1 MRDIAKSGKSA
12 GKGALGG
19 MGSFFI
25 VMLIAMGG
33 AYSIPPVRDA
43 IGSAANIVF
52 GPMATI
58 IGVTD
63 NPQLWVVMILILAS
77 ITGCYSSLLQKYTID
92 YEKMQAVQAKMKEFQ
107 KIYREAQLAGDEKQ
121 LKKLNDKRARMME
134 EQMAMSQEQFKPMG
148 WILIVT
154 VPIFIWMLWTI
165 SRMQAA
171 FDLGTIVAMPT
182 ITFPYLGEIGL
193 NAISFFLPAWILWYM
208 ICSICLSQ
216 VIRKALNIG
225 GL

>member
-1 MRDIAKSGKSA
+1 
-12 GKGALGG
+12 
-19 MGSFFI
+19 
-25 VMLIAMGG
+25 
-33 AYSIPPVRDA
+33 
-43 IGSAANIVF
+43 
-52 GPMATI
+52 MATI

>member
-1 MRDIAKSGKSA
+1 MTT
-12 GKGALGG
+12 
-19 MGSFFI
+19 FFI
-25 VMLIAMGG
+25 VMLIAMG

-43 IGSAANIVF
+43 IGYGANFIF
-52 GPMATI
+52 GPMAAA

-63 NPQLWVVMILILAS
+63 NPHLWVIMILILAS

-92 YEKMQAVQAKMKEFQ
+92 YEKMQAVQARMKEFQ

-121 LKKLNDKRARMME
+121 LKKLNDKRTRMME
-134 EQMAMSQEQFKPMG
+134 EQMQMSQEQFKPMG

-154 VPIFIWMLWTI
+154 VPVFIWMLWTI
-165 SRMQAA
+165 TNIQTL
-171 FDLGTIVAMPT
+171 FDAGTLTVMPT
-182 ITFPYLGEIGL
+182 IIFPYLGEVVI
-193 NAISFFLPAWILWYM
+193 NKIVFFLPAWILWYM
-208 ICSICLSQ
+208 ICSICFSQ

>member
-1 MRDIAKSGKSA
+1 M
-12 GKGALGG
+12 GG
-19 MGSFFI
+19 MTSFFI
-25 VMLIAMGG
+25 VMLIAMG
-33 AYSIPPVRDA
+33 AYSIPPVRDT
-43 IGSAANIVF
+43 IGVGANYIF

-63 NPQLWVVMILILAS
+63 NPQLWVIMILILAS

-134 EQMAMSQEQFKPMG
+134 EQMQMSQEQFKPMG

-154 VPIFIWMLWTI
+154 VPIFIWLLWSI
-165 SRMQAA
+165 SGIQAA
-171 FDLGTIVAMPT
+171 FDAGTITALPT
-182 ITFPYLGEIGL
+182 ITFPYLGEIAI
-193 NAISFFLPAWILWYM
+193 NAVAFFLPSWILWYM

>member
-1 MRDIAKSGKSA
+1 M
-12 GKGALGG
+12 GG
-19 MGSFFI
+19 MTSFFI
-25 VMLIAMGG
+25 VMLIAMG

-43 IGSAANIVF
+43 IGAAADYVF
-52 GPMATI
+52 SPLATA
-58 IGVTD
+58 IGVTA
-63 NPQLWVVMILILAS
+63 NPQLWVILILIFAS

-92 YEKMQAVQAKMKEFQ
+92 YEKMQVVQAKMKEFQ
-107 KIYREAQLAGDEKQ
+107 KIYREAQLAGDEKK

-134 EQMAMSQEQFKPMG
+134 EQMQMSQEQFKPMG

-165 SRMQAA
+165 SNMQA
-171 FDLGTIVAMPT
+171 DLDAGIILLSDMPT
-182 ITFPYLGEIGL
+182 ITFPYIGEVVL
-193 NAISFFLPAWILWYM
+193 NQIAFFLPAWILWYM

>member
-1 MRDIAKSGKSA
+1 MT
-12 GKGALGG
+12 
-19 MGSFFI
+19 SFFI
-25 VMLIAMGG
+25 VMLIAMG
-33 AYSIPPVRDA
+33 AYSIPPIRDA
-43 IGSAANIVF
+43 IGYGANFIF
-52 GPMATI
+52 GPMATA

-63 NPQLWVVMILILAS
+63 NPNLWVILILILAS

-107 KIYREAQLAGDEKQ
+107 KIYREAQLAGDEKK
-121 LKKLNDKRARMME
+121 LKKLNEKRARMME
-134 EQMAMSQEQFKPMG
+134 EQMQMSQEQFKPMG

-165 SRMQAA
+165 SNIQAS
-171 FDLGTIVAMPT
+171 FDAGMITEMPT
-182 ITFPYLGEIGL
+182 MVFPYLGEIVI
-193 NAISFFLPAWILWYM
+193 NDVAFFLPSWILWYM

>member
-1 MRDIAKSGKSA
+1 VRDIAKSGKSA

-25 VMLIAMGG
+25 VMLIAMG

>member
-1 MRDIAKSGKSA
+1 MT
-12 GKGALGG
+12 
-19 MGSFFI
+19 SFFI
-25 VMLIAMGG
+25 VMLIAMG

-43 IGSAANIVF
+43 IGYGANFIF
-52 GPMATI
+52 GPMATV
-58 IGVTD
+58 IGVTE
-63 NPQLWVVMILILAS
+63 NPNLWVILILILAS

-107 KIYREAQLAGDEKQ
+107 KIYREAQLAGDEKK

-134 EQMAMSQEQFKPMG
+134 EQMQMSQEQFKPMK
-148 WILIVT
+148 WILLVT

-165 SRMQAA
+165 SNVQAS
-171 FDLGTIVAMPT
+171 FDAGIITEMPT
-182 ITFPYLGEIGL
+182 IVFPYLGEIGI
-193 NAISFFLPAWILWYM
+193 NDVAFFLPAWILWYM